1 VPIFDQELMGD
12 LLMGSEKIIIV
23 DDEIDV
29 LDLCKRILETK
40 GYQVTTARNGQEVVE
55 FAKKEHFDLLLTDI
69 RMPGM
74 SGLEVA
80 QAIKQFA
87 SDVICVTM
95 TGYSTMD
102 MAIEALKLG
111 IDDFIMKPFSPDE
124 LGMAISKALDKERL
138 RKENFRLRSLIP
150 LFELNKTLLGTIEV
164 EEVLRQLVDI
174 AKTEIK
180 ADFARIYTFD
190 AGEFVAHFEPEDQDE
205 ADVNQTLASCQLA
218 KFVFEEGQQLLLSAQ
233 SADEQQR
240 VLLEQLAIEFAIA
253 TPLKSKKT
261 NLGALILARS
271 QNEFAASDGNFLSV
285 LAGQASIALEN
296 AHLFKEIQ
304 EAYEELKMLDHMKS
318 EFINIAAHELRTPL
332 AILMGYASMLEDD
345 LQGVQRDYMATIMR
359 NSLRLTHLIDDMLS
373 LQSLETGRITLA
385 KDPLNLPEA
394 VQAAIDDLALWAE
407 QKNLIIEVDIPP
419 DFPQMIADRQKF
431 DLIIVNL
438 LNNAVKFTPAD
449 GHIFFKARVTPEN
462 MATISVTNTGVS
474 IPKKELSRVFDRF
487 YQVEKSLTREHGGI
501 GLGLSIARGMVNAC
515 GGEIYADS
523 EEGQSTTFSFTLP
536 LNNSHL
542 KERTLKIKN
551 EP

>member
-1 VPIFDQELMGD
+1 
-12 LLMGSEKIIIV
+12 MGSEKIIIV
-23 DDEIDV
+23 DDESDV

-40 GYQVTTARNGQEVVE
+40 DYQVTIARTGQEAVE

-74 SGLEVA
+74 NGLEVA

-124 LGMAISKALDKERL
+124 LGVAISKALDKERL

-150 LFELNKTLLGTIEV
+150 LFELNKTLLGTVEV
-164 EEVLRQLVDI
+164 EEVLRRLFDI
-174 AKTEIK
+174 AKTEMK
-180 ADFARIYTFD
+180 ADFAKIYTFD
-190 AGEFVAHFEPEDQDE
+190 NGKIVAHFETDAPQEVSQNQKE
-205 ADVNQTLASCQLA
+205 ASYQLA
-218 KFVFEEGQQLLLSAQ
+218 KLIFEDNQQLILSTQ
-233 SADEQQR
+233 GDGPQQLS
-240 VLLEQLAIEFAIA
+240 LLEQLGMQFAIA
-253 TPLKSKKT
+253 TPLKSKKS

-271 QNEFAASDGNFLSV
+271 QNDFAASDSGFLSV
-285 LAGQASIALEN
+285 LASQASIALEN
-296 AHLFKEIQ
+296 AHLFGEIQ
-304 EAYEELKMLDHMKS
+304 AAYEELKMLDHMKS

-345 LQGVQRDYMATIMR
+345 LQGIQHDYMTAIMR

-373 LQSLETGRITLA
+373 LQSLETGLITLA
-385 KDPLNLPEA
+385 KDPLNLLEA
-394 VQAAIDDLALWAE
+394 AQSAIDDLSLWAE
-407 QKNLIIEVDIPP
+407 QKNLTIEVDIPS

-462 MATISVTNTGVS
+462 MALISITNTGVS
-474 IPKKELSRVFDRF
+474 IPQKELSRVFDRF
-487 YQVEKSLTREHGGI
+487 YQLEKSLTREHGGI

-536 LNNSHL
+536 LDNSHL
-542 KERTLKIKN
+542 KERRLKIKN
-551 EP
+551 EL